1 MDRTY
6 YTFDKRIDKRDLRL
20 RLQIVICQAPDCRAV
35 LHCDKKRGQQ
45 KQWCSDRCYQ
55 RERQRQRRLKQL
67 KPEHFTGSRRPRH
80 KGVLGVAHYSF
91 GV

>member
-1 MDRTY
+1 MDRTF
-6 YTFDKRIDKRDLRL
+6 YTFDKRIDPTDRRL

-55 RERQRQRRLKQL
+55 RARQRRLRQTQRTTQRG
-67 KPEHFTGSRRPRH
+67 PRQPRH
-80 KGVLGVAHYSF
+80 KGVLGTGHYFF
-91 GV
+91 GA